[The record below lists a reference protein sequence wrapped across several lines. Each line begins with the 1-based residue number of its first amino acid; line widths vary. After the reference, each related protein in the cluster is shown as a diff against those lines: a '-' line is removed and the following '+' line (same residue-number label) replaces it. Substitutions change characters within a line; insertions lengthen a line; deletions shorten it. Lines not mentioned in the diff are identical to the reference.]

1 MIRDYLHLARQ
12 QPVFLLFGLLTA
24 CLSSFGQTF
33 YIGLFSD
40 DIRTGFGLSH
50 GEYGMFYSLATLA
63 SGFTLLWAGRLVDR
77 LDLRLITALTVL
89 VLAVA
94 AISMGLIGHALLLL
108 PVLFLLRLAGQGM
121 MGHIAVTAMG
131 RYFAGSRGRAI
142 SVAAMGFPLGE
153 AVFPAI
159 SISLVTAIGWQTTW
173 QWAGS
178 ALLVIGLPM
187 LMLLLRGHGRR
198 HRAWQLRQ
206 RRLSRQHGDA
216 DRAQWPLRRVLRDTG
231 FWGLM
236 PVVLSPAF
244 LVTGFFFHQGALASA
259 KQWPIEWLAMAFILF
274 ATTQTTGLAVAGH
287 LVDRTHAGRLLPFYL
302 LPLAAAMAILFLLSS
317 PIWVAA
323 YMGLMGLTAGAS
335 ATIVGAIWAER
346 YGTRHLGA
354 IRSVYTTCMIVS
366 TAASPWLLGMLMD
379 NGISLPQIAGTA
391 MVWLVLVSLITYR
404 VTRSRR

>member
-12 QPVFLLFGLLTA
+12 HPVFLLFGLLTA

-40 DIRTGFGLSH
+40 DIRTGFDLSH
-50 GEYGMFYSLATLA
+50 GEYGLFYSLATLA
-63 SGFTLLWAGRLVDR
+63 SGFTLLWTGRLVDR
-77 LDLRLITALTVL
+77 LDLRWITSLTVL
-89 VLAVA
+89 VLAIA
-94 AISMGLIGHALLLL
+94 AMGMGLINQALLLI
-108 PVLFLLRLAGQGM
+108 PVFFLLRLAGQGM

-153 AVFPAI
+153 AIFPAI
-159 SISLVTAIGWQTTW
+159 AIGLMAAVGWQVTW
-173 QWAGS
+173 QLAGMM
-178 ALLVIGLPM
+178 LMLIGLPG
-187 LMLLLRGHGRR
+187 LLLLLRGHGRR

-206 RRLSRQHGDA
+206 QRLSRRRDGD
-216 DRAQWPLRRVLRDTG
+216 DGSQWPLRRVLKDGG

-244 LVTGFFFHQGALASA
+244 LVTGFFFHQGALAAS
-259 KQWPIEWLAMAFILF
+259 KQWPLEWLAIAFVLF
-274 ATTQTTGLAVAGH
+274 AVTQTAGLAVAGY

-302 LPLAAAMAILFLLSS
+302 LPLACAMAVVWLLSE
-317 PIWVAA
+317 PMWMAA

-335 ATIVGAIWAER
+335 ATVVGAIWAER

-366 TAASPWLLGMLMD
+366 TAASPWLLGILMD
-379 NGISLPQIAGTA
+379 SGIRLPNIAGA
-391 MVWLVLVSLITYR
+391 AVVWLIGVSMMAHRL
-404 VTRSRR
+404 TRSHR